1 MKKLLSYG
9 FSFGLALVFLASC
22 GSQPAT
28 DTTATTA
35 TTPSTTVTTPAAN
48 TTPAEIAHATVVG
61 VNICSPDSPEEGEDI
76 GFYMMT
82 TQDEVAKNAALFYQL
97 ELKDDMKADAVTI
110 KTKDGQIVKNVDAK
124 ALMGKDCAGFLVS
137 KNGKNPEFYPL
148 DAVVENTMA
157 KINTYFK

>member
-9 FSFGLALVFLASC
+9 FSFGLVLVFFASC

-28 DTTATTA
+28 DTTATPA
-35 TTPSTTVTTPAAN
+35 TSVTTPAAN

-61 VNICSPDSPEEGEDI
+61 LNICSPDSPEEGEDI

-97 ELKDDMKADAVTI
+97 ELKDDMKVDAVTI

-124 ALMGKDCAGFLVS
+124 ALMGKECAGFLVS
-137 KNGKNPEFYPL
+137 KNGKTPEFYPL